1 MPSAWELNLKT
12 NSNLKKLHATNANIS
27 SIEFANG
34 GLVEEVKVDSF
45 TALSAVNLKN
55 LKTFEVKSL
64 TPVTK
69 IRIENTPIIS
79 SDTFLSQCT
88 NLLRMRLIGID
99 WALPDAQLLDR
110 FVVLSG
116 IDENGK
122 DINKFENEQI
132 VPGGSVVAGK
142 VFVDTIKESQLLK
155 YEADW
160 PNLTITFNNQIE
172 QHAVTY
178 VDWDGTVLY
187 ETFVDEFG
195 LPIDPVAE
203 ELIPTP
209 TRESTVSHNYTY
221 AGWSGDLEAEVVGPK
236 TFTAQYTETI
246 RKYTIK
252 W

>member
-110 FVVLSG
+110 FIVLSG

-155 YEADW
+155 YQAD
-160 PNLTITFNNQIE
+160 
-172 QHAVTY
+172 
-178 VDWDGTVLY
+178 
-187 ETFVDEFG
+187 
-195 LPIDPVAE
+195 
-203 ELIPTP
+203 
-209 TRESTVSHNYTY
+209 
-221 AGWSGDLEAEVVGPK
+221 
-236 TFTAQYTETI
+236 
-246 RKYTIK
+246 
-252 W
+252 